1 MQSEPSPP
9 SGLVGEKEI
18 AMGPEEQSI
27 QSRRIGETNT
37 AAPLSVSA
45 NPAAMEPTS
54 AQSQIEVASPLM
66 RLIEEGKLD
75 PCSSSLIALI
85 SSLQYYR

>member
-1 MQSEPSPP
+1 MRLEPSPP

-18 AMGPEEQSI
+18 TMGPEEQSI
-27 QSRRIGETNT
+27 QLRRIGETNT
-37 AAPLSVSA
+37 AAPVSVSA
-45 NPAAMEPTS
+45 NLATKEPTS
-54 AQSQIEVASPLM
+54 AQSRIEVASPLM

-85 SSLQYYR
+85 SSLRYYR